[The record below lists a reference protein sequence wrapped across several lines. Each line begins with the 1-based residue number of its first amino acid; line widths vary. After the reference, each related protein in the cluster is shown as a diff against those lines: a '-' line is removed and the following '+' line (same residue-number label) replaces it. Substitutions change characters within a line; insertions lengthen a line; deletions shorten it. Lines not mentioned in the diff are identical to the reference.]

1 MSVVEALLEASVQP
15 HREYLQAN
23 QPGQKLFLALKIRP
37 SAEATHSR
45 PQLAVAFVVDTSGSM
60 REVVTEPTERTGQSV
75 RVDGK
80 DYEVVRGA
88 KSKIDLVI
96 EALQNLLSS
105 PQLQPSD
112 RLAIVK
118 FDDVAEVVQPFTP
131 ANEKARLVAAAERLT
146 QYSGGTQMGAGMR
159 EGMRLLER
167 EGGSRRLILL
177 TDGQTFDEPLVET
190 VAAQLAQARIPVT
203 AIGVGDEWNDD
214 LLAEITDRTQ
224 GKPFHVIPDNQNPQ
238 PPSLRASELPQAILG
253 ELEHAALEVV
263 TNVTLSVKTVRDV
276 ALERIT
282 RVYPT
287 QTEVDRSVQPHPLGN
302 AEAGDWTVYILEF
315 TLPTRGPSR
324 IRLAQLGLTY
334 EVPGQGYRGELP
346 PIDVVAEFTTNESLS
361 SRIDPQVMQW
371 VQQRNIEMLVKQA
384 AQEAKSD
391 PAKAAKTL
399 ELARNMTVK
408 LGNSAMT
415 QALDRAVGEL
425 RSSKTLSLGTQKT
438 LKIGAKTQTLKAEP
452 GSALPS
458 DEEIR
463 KITGA

>member
-1 MSVVEALLEASVQP
+1 MLEVSVQP
-15 HREYLQAN
+15 HREYLTAN
-23 QPGQKLFLALKIRP
+23 QPGQKLFLALKVRP
-37 SAEATHSR
+37 AAEVANAR

-60 REVVTEPTERTGQSV
+60 REVVTEPTERTGQSI

-88 KSKIDLVI
+88 KSKMDLVV
-96 EALQNLLSS
+96 EALQNLLNS

-112 RLAIVK
+112 RLALVK
-118 FDDVAEVVQPFTP
+118 FDDDARVVQPFTP
-131 ANEKARLVAAAERLT
+131 ASEKVRLVSAAERLT
-146 QYSGGTQMGAGMR
+146 QYSGGTHMGAGMQ
-159 EGMRLLER
+159 EAMRLLEN
-167 EGGSRRLILL
+167 ETGSRRLILL
-177 TDGQTFDEPLVET
+177 TDGNTFDEALVEQVT
-190 VAAQLAQARIPVT
+190 AQLAQARIPVT

-214 LLAEITDRTQ
+214 LLADITDRTQ
-224 GKPFHVIPDNQNPQ
+224 GKPFHVVPDTQHPQ
-238 PPSLRASELPQAILG
+238 PPSLRATELPQAILG
-253 ELEHAALEVV
+253 ELQHAALEVV
-263 TNVTLSVKTVRDV
+263 TNLGLAVRTVKDV
-276 ALERIT
+276 SLDRVT

-287 QTEVDRSVQPHPLGN
+287 QTEVDRSVTPHPLGN

-315 TLPTRGPSR
+315 TLPARSPSR
-324 IRLAQLGLTY
+324 IRLAQVGLTY
-334 EVPGQGYRGELP
+334 EVPGKGYRGEVP
-346 PIDVVAEFTTNESLS
+346 PVDVVVEFTTNDSLAA
-361 SRIDPQVMQW
+361 RIDPQVMQW

-384 AQEAKSD
+384 TVEARTD

-415 QALDRAVGEL
+415 QALDRAMGEL
-425 RSSKTLSLGTQKT
+425 KGSKTLSLGTQKT

-452 GSALPS
+452 GSELPS

>member
-1 MSVVEALLEASVQP
+1 
-15 HREYLQAN
+15 
-23 QPGQKLFLALKIRP
+23 
-37 SAEATHSR
+37 
-45 PQLAVAFVVDTSGSM
+45 
-60 REVVTEPTERTGQSV
+60 
-75 RVDGK
+75 
-80 DYEVVRGA
+80 
-88 KSKIDLVI
+88 
-96 EALQNLLSS
+96 
-105 PQLQPSD
+105 
-112 RLAIVK
+112 
-118 FDDVAEVVQPFTP
+118 
-131 ANEKARLVAAAERLT
+131 
-146 QYSGGTQMGAGMR
+146 
-159 EGMRLLER
+159 
-167 EGGSRRLILL
+167 
-177 TDGQTFDEPLVET
+177 
-190 VAAQLAQARIPVT
+190 
-203 AIGVGDEWNDD
+203 
-214 LLAEITDRTQ
+214 
-224 GKPFHVIPDNQNPQ
+224 
-238 PPSLRASELPQAILG
+238 
-253 ELEHAALEVV
+253 LEVV